1 MYSLILC
8 WKKFFSLVA
17 ILMVGLLVCDSSF
30 AQGNLGRI
38 AGAVQDLSGGAVA
51 GSTVTVTDVQRG
63 ISRTLVT
70 DDAGEYVAPNLQ
82 PGTYT
87 VRSEA
92 KGFKTTERSGL
103 VLQVGQDMRIDL
115 TLQPGEQTQT
125 ITVTEQAPL
134 VETTNATLG
143 GTLDNETINELPL
156 NGRNY
161 QNLVVLR
168 PGSMVYPGGAVG
180 LKAPMAAALRTT
192 GILWTV

>member
-1 MYSLILC
+1 MDSLIIC
-8 WKKFFSLVA
+8 SKKIFSLVA
-17 ILMVGLLVCDSSF
+17 IVIVGLLVCDSSF

-38 AGAVQDLSGGAVA
+38 AGAVMDQSGGAVA

-70 DDAGEYVAPNLQ
+70 DEAGEYVAPNLQ

-125 ITVTEQAPL
+125 ITVTEQAP
-134 VETTNATLG
+134 
-143 GTLDNETINELPL
+143 
-156 NGRNY
+156 
-161 QNLVVLR
+161 
-168 PGSMVYPGGAVG
+168 
-180 LKAPMAAALRTT
+180 
-192 GILWTV
+192 